1 MRTFLAGHVLS
12 IGDENVPKTRYSV
25 QVDFTGK
32 KEPIILNRLT
42 RNQYGLN
49 MKKLWNNYI
58 LKLVE
63 QSRNDKGDYFLKF
76 TARKKKRSDEDGWN
90 ILRND
95 KGEDG
100 EVDCGSWERDYQ
112 QGW

>member
-1 MRTFLAGHVLS
+1 M
-12 IGDENVPKTRYSV
+12 PKTRYSV
-25 QVDFTGK
+25 QIDFAGK
-32 KEPIILNRLT
+32 KEPVVFNRLS
-42 RNQYGLN
+42 RNQYGVN

-63 QSRNDKGDYFLKF
+63 HTRNDKGDYFLKF

-100 EVDCGSWERDYQ
+100 ETDRGGWERDYQ

>member
-1 MRTFLAGHVLS
+1 MTSRK
-12 IGDENVPKTRYSV
+12 PRYSV
-25 QVDFTGK
+25 QVDIRGK
-32 KEPIILNRLT
+32 KEPIILNRLS
-42 RNQYGLN
+42 RNQYGVN

-63 QSRNDKGDYFLKF
+63 QNRNDKGDYFLKF

-95 KGEDG
+95 QGEDG
-100 EVDCGSWERDYQ
+100 EADRGGWERDYQ

>member
-1 MRTFLAGHVLS
+1 MPRK
-12 IGDENVPKTRYSV
+12 DRYSV
-25 QVDFTGK
+25 QVDFADK
-32 KEPIILNRLT
+32 KEPTILNRLS
-42 RNQYGLN
+42 RNQYGIN

-63 QSRNDKGDYFLKF
+63 QKRNDKADYFLKF
-76 TARKKKRSDEDGWN
+76 TARKKKRSDEDGRN

-95 KGEDG
+95 QGEDG
-100 EVDCGSWERDYQ
+100 ETDQGGWARDYQ